1 MAKSKITKSRAQLLA
16 RLEHIIGSNC
26 YNGNIQN
33 YGPGGFYE
41 GSGRDFRY
49 PLTMIDENGDKIK
62 RSYPATTDVSPQIL
76 SSGYYAFGAN
86 RLQIIHALN
95 EVLEFLEEHKGL
107 KV

>member
-86 RLQIIHALN
+86 RLRLFTH
-95 EVLEFLEEHKGL
+95 
-107 KV
+107 